1 MEVFFPFPFKNREAM
16 VYGFGANRMKH
27 NGTILVI
34 AKSTD
39 YVGDPSLKDK
49 IEDFSRD
56 KRRK

>member
-1 MEVFFPFPFKNREAM
+1 MEVYFPFPFKNREAM

-56 KRRK
+56 